1 VVVDDMPGRG
11 GKSERGRQK
20 QRERQSTT
28 MQADGQ
34 DHSLYRLQSS
44 QLLQVSQLKK
54 KSPST
59 QPAFSLPLTLPTI
72 LFPLDP
78 SSKWLTRTKTENP
91 QYHTHAHTHTQS
103 NDGAYDMVQYGMA
116 QDGYK
121 YGKSDFFYRCCKNDG
136 KSTKYLFPILIA
148 IELGWEKRNGGVS
161 MALWLSPTRE
171 IK

>member
-1 VVVDDMPGRG
+1 MVVDDMPGRG

-54 KSPST
+54 NPPST

-91 QYHTHAHTHTQS
+91 QYHTHAHTHIRSQMTVLMIWYNMVWHRTDTNTAKVIFFTGAVKMMERAQS
-103 NDGAYDMVQYGMA
+103 T
-116 QDGYK
+116 
-121 YGKSDFFYRCCKNDG
+121 FF
-136 KSTKYLFPILIA
+136 LF
-148 IELGWEKRNGGVS
+148 
-161 MALWLSPTRE
+161 
-171 IK
+171 